1 MVQVKKLDTE
11 GKKVMITYTSL
22 FDVYKQLEEKKE
34 EVYNASLSRYW
45 LDYILSFH
53 YFQNFEE
60 ALNALKNGWE
70 DGAKKINDM
79 LTKTYI
85 SANKT
90 KTISKYDVVG
100 FQASVPRYL
109 QGIPTN
115 MINQK
120 KMPAKQKVVT
130 IVKHIGF
137 LGNVKS
143 EEIMENSVKALAIIK
158 RMEEQGTRCNLDII
172 SPVYVGDFLNRE
184 ECEMVIRIRI
194 KNSTER
200 LNVGK
205 FAFAIA
211 NPDMLRRIVFALR
224 YTAFSCGYLGN
235 CEKNPLDCCYL
246 GATCYDREKVINDYL
261 NPGEKYLHNFIDNID
276 EEIAA
281 FNKM

>member
-22 FDVYKQLEEKKE
+22 FDVYKQLEETKVAEIKAGFTAWQGF
-34 EVYNASLSRYW
+34 NSK
-45 LDYILSFH
+45 FN
-53 YFQNFEE
+53 YFQNFDE

-70 DGAKKINDM
+70 DGAKKINDT

-90 KTISKYDVVG
+90 KTVSKYDVVG

-109 QGIPTN
+109 QGIPAN
-115 MINQK
+115 MINQR

-137 LGNVKS
+137 LGNVEP
-143 EEIMENSVKALAIIK
+143 EEIMDNSIKALAIIK
-158 RMEEQGTRCNLDII
+158 RMEEQGTRCNLDVI
-172 SPVYVGDFLNRE
+172 SPVNIGGLKI
-184 ECEMVIRIRI
+184 VIRIRI
-194 KNSTER
+194 KSSAER

-205 FAFAIA
+205 IAFAIA
-211 NPDMLRRIVFALR
+211 NPDMLRRIIFALR
-224 YTAFSCGYLGN
+224 YTAYDCGYLNGLN
-235 CEKNPLDCCYL
+235 TKNNPFTTIAM
-246 GATCYDREKVINDYL
+246 GATVYDRDEIVNDYI
-261 NPGEKYLHNFIDNID
+261 NSGEKYLHNFIDNID